1 MNRYFIA
8 RMLGCILVL
17 SGLFV
22 YQGKAQEWQKAK
34 EENQKQVAEVEN
46 YNRQIEKEQR
56 AKKEEALY
64 KDGSYEETAKGFGG
78 DIVVSVTIQS
88 DTITAVE
95 VVSAKKEDSA
105 YLSMA
110 MEMPKRIIDAQSYE
124 VDTVT
129 GATYSSTGIKNAVK
143 AALEKAK

>member
-1 MNRYFIA
+1 
-8 RMLGCILVL
+8 MLFR
-17 SGLFV
+17 S
-22 YQGKAQEWQKAK
+22 
-34 EENQKQVAEVEN
+34 
-46 YNRQIEKEQR
+46 
-56 AKKEEALY
+56 
-64 KDGSYEETAKGFGG
+64 KGFGG

-110 MEMPKRIIDAQSYE
+110 MEMPKRIMDAQSYE

-143 AALEKAK
+143 AALEKAKLNR